1 MPREKTGVPT
11 GSGASRRSVAR
22 AVISQGLVMAIVGS
36 VIGLLAARGG
46 VKLLAHTL
54 YGVQQTDVVS
64 FAGAAVVLVLIAV
77 LACLIP
83 ARRAVAIDPLI
94 AMRAE

>member
-1 MPREKTGVPT
+1 MLM
-11 GSGASRRSVAR
+11 
-22 AVISQGLVMAIVGS
+22 AVIGS

-64 FAGAAVVLVLIAV
+64 FAAAAMALVLIAV
-77 LACLIP
+77 LACMVP
-83 ARRAVAIDPLI
+83 ARRAISIDPLI